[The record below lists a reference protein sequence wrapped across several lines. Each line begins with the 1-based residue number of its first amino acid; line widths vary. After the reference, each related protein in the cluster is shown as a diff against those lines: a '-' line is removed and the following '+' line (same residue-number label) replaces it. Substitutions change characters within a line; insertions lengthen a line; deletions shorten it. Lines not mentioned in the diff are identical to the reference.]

1 MSPRF
6 LADENIDP
14 DLVLGL
20 RRRVDDIDIVRV
32 QDVGLRTVDDPEI
45 LQWAADQDRVLI
57 SHDLKTMSGF
67 AGERLAAGLRMPGVV
82 LLRST
87 LSIARA
93 IDELAA
99 IAGASDAEEW
109 NNQIAYL
116 PLR

>member
-20 RRRVDDIDIVRV
+20 RRRVEGIDIVRV

-45 LQWAADQDRVLI
+45 LQWAANESRIVI
-57 SHDLKTMSGF
+57 SHDIKTMPSF
-67 AGERLAAGLRMPGVV
+67 AGERLSTGLPMPGVI

-87 LSIARA
+87 LSLAHA
-93 IDELAA
+93 IDVLAA
-99 IAGASDAEEW
+99 VAGASNAEEW